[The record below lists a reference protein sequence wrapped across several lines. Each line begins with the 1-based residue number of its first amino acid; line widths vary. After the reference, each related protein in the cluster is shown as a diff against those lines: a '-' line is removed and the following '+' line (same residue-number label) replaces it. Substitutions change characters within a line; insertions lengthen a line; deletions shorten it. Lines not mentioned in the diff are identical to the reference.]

1 MRTEAMRSVT
11 VVSLMVFAAS
21 CQCGGPGG
29 NGKRCT
35 KDSDCNLATEACV
48 NNACTATGF
57 GDGGFVGG
65 DGGVVDSDVVSIEIA
80 PRDVVLTTSVGMPV
94 GQDFTATLK
103 KKDGSAVPVSTMA
116 LWSVNVRSLGDI
128 RPDTGRFLAAGTQA
142 GKVDVSV
149 TVTTRAGQV
158 LSDKTSLTVTLKSVT
173 AGTGVPPDIDTTF
186 PMTTPGTATQAA
198 GLVYPLNKAVMP
210 QNVFPADIQ
219 WLNGGAGDVFR
230 ITLKKPNVTVV
241 RYEKATDNSNHF
253 LPEKALWNPF
263 AQSNPEADGEIS
275 VDRWVSGMA
284 TAYSGEPVTVKFARA
299 ALSGSVYYWAVG
311 KGRIRRID
319 DGTNQSVAFM
329 DTLPGNS
336 GCIGCHTVSPSGRY
350 MSNILQGGDG
360 PASVV
365 DLTKDLSTMPVS
377 EFPIGDTRF
386 KFSTWSPDEKR
397 IMVNRDRTLVLID
410 PKTGADVPTTGTP
423 LPSQGATMANWAP
436 DGTVVAHISNAGDW
450 GIGYRGGDLS
460 TIPVTGADAFGPTA
474 VLVANAKAIAGPNLQ
489 TLTYPQW
496 TPDSKRIVF
505 GHSVSAR
512 AQEQGRL
519 EIVSR
524 DGTGVAA
531 MDTASLTGKELSAYE
546 PRMSPFDSGGYHWV
560 AFLSRRP
567 YGNEKI
573 GNRRGNGDVQS
584 VPQIWVTAVKKSA
597 AAGEDPSAVGYWLPG
612 QDPVSASISAY
623 WAAKACRAT
632 GADCSVN
639 SECCS
644 EECRP
649 PSGGGAPVCSPPPPD
664 RCRMEGQTCGGAGD
678 CCSGLECKVNVCT
691 KVDDGIN

>member
-1 MRTEAMRSVT
+1 MRNHATRTIA
-11 VVSLMVFAAS
+11 VVSLMLVAAS

-29 NGKRCT
+29 SGKRCT

-48 NNACTATGF
+48 NSVCTATSL

-80 PRDVVLTTSVGMPV
+80 PRDVTLTTSIGMPV

-103 KKDGSAVPVSTMA
+103 KKDGSTVPVSTMA

-173 AGTGVPPDIDTTF
+173 AGTGVPVDIDTTF
-186 PMTTPGTATQAA
+186 PMTTPGSATQAA
-198 GLVYPLNKAVMP
+198 SLVYPLNKALMP

-219 WLNGGAGDVFR
+219 WLNGGPGDIFR
-230 ITLKKPNVTVV
+230 ITLKKSNITVV
-241 RYEKATDNSNHF
+241 HYQKATDDKNHF
-253 LPEKALWNPF
+253 LPEKAQWNPF
-263 AQSNPEADGEIS
+263 AQSNPDEDGVIT

-311 KGRIRRID
+311 VGRIRRID
-319 DGTNQSVAFM
+319 DGTNQGVAFM
-329 DTLPGNS
+329 DTLPGNA

-350 MSNILQGGDG
+350 MSNVLSGGDG
-360 PASVV
+360 PGTVV
-365 DLTKDLSTMPVS
+365 DLTKNLAMNPVT
-377 EFPIGDTRF
+377 EYPVGPTRF
-386 KFSTWSPDEKR
+386 QFSTWSPDEKR
-397 IMVNRDRTLVLID
+397 IMANRGRNLVLIN
-410 PKTGADVPTTGTP
+410 PTTGQDVPVMGTA
-423 LPSQGATMANWAP
+423 LPKDGSVQPNWAP
-436 DGTVVAHISNAGDW
+436 DGTTIAFISGSSDW
-450 GIGYRGGDLS
+450 GVDYQGGDISVL
-460 TIPVTGADAFGPTA
+460 PVTGTDTFGA
-474 VLVANAKAIAGPNLQ
+474 ASVLVPNASAVTNPRLK

-505 GHSVSAR
+505 GHSVNGR
-512 AQEQGRL
+512 AQQQGRL
-519 EIVSR
+519 EIVAR

-567 YGNEKI
+567 YGNSKV
-573 GNRRGNGDVQS
+573 GNRRGNDDLQD

-597 AAGEDPSAVGYWLPG
+597 SAGEDPSAVGYWLPG
-612 QDPVSASISAY
+612 QDPRSASISAY

-678 CCSGLECKVNVCT
+678 CCAGFECKVNVCT